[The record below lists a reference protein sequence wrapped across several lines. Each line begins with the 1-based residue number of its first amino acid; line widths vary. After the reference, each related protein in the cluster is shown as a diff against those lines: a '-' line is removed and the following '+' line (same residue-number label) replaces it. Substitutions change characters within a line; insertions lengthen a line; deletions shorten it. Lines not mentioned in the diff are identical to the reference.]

1 MVPRLVDEKFLRPL
15 DLNVILSSEPVVPLR
30 ARPLGVPPRGLE
42 RSAVP
47 LRATN
52 LTGNS
57 KWKYNTFFVIV
68 LVGIGVLLWIR
79 FDPRD
84 EHSAYLPDSVKYN
97 AYHKNIGT
105 KINTPSG
112 DRASRC
118 TPYASNSE
126 SIKINYSSF

>member
-15 DLNVILSSEPVVPLR
+15 ELNVILSSEPV
-30 ARPLGVPPRGLE
+30 
-42 RSAVP
+42 VP

-57 KWKYNTFFVIV
+57 KWKYNTFFVFV